1 MHPGPRAVVWFLV
14 VISSFAVPTAR
25 AEVIEEIVA
34 LVDGDILTKS
44 EYDEEEQSMIQDIYR
59 SYAGTELDNAVS
71 AARKSLLMDL
81 IDRKI
86 LVHRA
91 SRIFDTERM
100 GNVFYESFREQQ
112 QVEDEADFI
121 VMIEREGMTIEG
133 LKKKLIDRFA
143 PDEVVRE
150 EVSRRISVADHEVD
164 AYYAEHPDE
173 FRHDDEVEL
182 REIVLMADNEA
193 EKTERRAEVEQLH
206 ATLTAQN
213 FEQVAAEFSEAGT
226 KAESGYLGVVKRG
239 DLSEALEEIAF
250 GLMPGTV
257 SDIMEMPYGFHVLYA
272 GNMRVGEMK
281 TLEEVRDELR
291 MRLED
296 ERFSTRLR
304 EFMTKTRGE
313 SEWCVKTK
321 FVASLPPRHAD
332 KVCKEM

>member
-14 VISSFAVPTAR
+14 VISSFAVLTTR

-59 SYAGTELDNAVS
+59 SYAGTELDSAVS

-91 SRIFDTERM
+91 GRMFDTERM
-100 GNVFYESFREQQ
+100 ENVFYESFREQQ

-121 VMIEREGMTIEG
+121 AMIEREGMTIEG

-143 PDEVVRE
+143 PDEVVRF
-150 EVSRRISVADHEVD
+150 EVSSRVSVADHEVD
-164 AYYAEHPDE
+164 AYYAEHPSE

-193 EKTERRAEVEQLH
+193 EKTERRAEVQELH
-206 ATLTAQN
+206 VTLTAQN

-226 KAESGYLGVVKRG
+226 KAKNGYLGVVKRG

-257 SDIMEMPYGFHVLYA
+257 SGVLEMPYGFHILYA
-272 GNMRVGEMK
+272 ENMRVDEMK

-296 ERFSTRLR
+296 ERFSTRLS
-304 EFMTKTRGE
+304 EFMTKARGE
-313 SEWCVKTK
+313 SEWCVKAK
-321 FVASLPPRHAD
+321 FVASLPARHAD